1 LFILQG
7 PIAPLER
14 CLKGLNFASFAAIR
28 SPALASLREPV
39 GQMTKFDLVT
49 GGAGFIGSHLV
60 DRLLDQGRSV
70 RVLDS
75 FVVGRREN
83 LKQHEGNPRLQILEL
98 DVADRAGVTAA
109 SEGAERIYHL
119 AARADIVP
127 SIQEPEAYFRSNVDG
142 TFCVLEAAR
151 QCGVKRLVYSASSS
165 CYGIPAQYPTPET
178 APPDPR
184 YPYALTKYLG
194 EQLVM
199 HWAQVYR
206 LPAVSVRFFN
216 VYGPRARTSGTYG
229 AVFGVFLAQ
238 LLAREPLT
246 IVGEGTQTRDFTFVS
261 DVVDALITTAESD
274 KIGEIYNIGSGQPV
288 SVNELVRLL
297 GSPPSVHIP
306 KRPGEPD
313 CTWADIAK
321 IRRDL
326 GWEPRVSF
334 DEGVRVMRENIDYW
348 RDAPVWTASR
358 IAEATSDWFRFL
370 GKEGDVGA
378 QAWTRTSNL

>member
-1 LFILQG
+1 MT
-7 PIAPLER
+7 
-14 CLKGLNFASFAAIR
+14 
-28 SPALASLREPV
+28 EPV
-39 GQMTKFDLVT
+39 GIDLVT

-60 DRLLDQGRSV
+60 DRLLAQGRSV
-70 RVLDS
+70 RVVDS
-75 FVVGRREN
+75 FVVGRRAN
-83 LKQHEGNPRLQILEL
+83 LKQHNGNPHLHVIEA
-98 DVADRAGVTAA
+98 DVADPAAMATSVAGV
-109 SEGAERIYHL
+109 ERVFHL

-151 QCGVKRLVYSASSS
+151 RHAVRRLVYVASSS
-165 CYGIPAQYPTPET
+165 CYGIPSSYPTAET
-178 APPDPR
+178 APADPR

-199 HWAQVYR
+199 HWAKIYQ

-238 LLAREPLT
+238 FLAGEPLT
-246 IVGEGTQTRDFTFVS
+246 VVGDGEQTRDFTFVA
-261 DVVDALITTAESD
+261 DVVDALIAVVESD
-274 KIGEIYNIGSGQPV
+274 KSGEIYNVGSGQPV

-297 GSPPSVHIP
+297 GSPSSVRIP

-313 CTWADIAK
+313 CTWADIGK
-321 IRRDL
+321 IRREL
-326 GWEPRVSF
+326 GWEPKVSF
-334 DEGVRVMRENIDYW
+334 ADGVRVMLENIDYW

-358 IAEATSDWFRFL
+358 IADATRDWFKFL
-370 GKEGDVGA
+370 DTGRADLGEQRWT
-378 QAWTRTSNL
+378 QASQN